1 MQKQNRAKSFSYI
14 KGSLNRKNRLIK
26 KQLYVVFQWTK
37 PHAGVL
43 HAVVPWNYS
52 FSRLCGCTTECFC
65 PSEPLP
71 IAVFFILHIV
81 AFCILIM
88 DLPPLTKSFSYIKGS
103 LNRKNRLIKKQLY
116 VMFQWTKP
124 HAGVLHAVVPWN
136 YSFRIRRRRHGGVDG
151 SAGQDFAEQK
161 TERKRALER
170 RFADEFRLKKRSK
183 KIY

>member
-88 DLPPLTKSFSYIKGS
+88 DLPPLTKSFNYIRGSLTRKNLLIKNSFMSCFSGQNRTLACYTLLCLGTILSAAYAAAQQSVFVHLNLSPSLFFLSYIS
-103 LNRKNRLIKKQLY
+103 L
-116 VMFQWTKP
+116 
-124 HAGVLHAVVPWN
+124 H
-136 YSFRIRRRRHGGVDG
+136 
-151 SAGQDFAEQK
+151 FA
-161 TERKRALER
+161 
-170 RFADEFRLKKRSK
+170 S
-183 KIY
+183 